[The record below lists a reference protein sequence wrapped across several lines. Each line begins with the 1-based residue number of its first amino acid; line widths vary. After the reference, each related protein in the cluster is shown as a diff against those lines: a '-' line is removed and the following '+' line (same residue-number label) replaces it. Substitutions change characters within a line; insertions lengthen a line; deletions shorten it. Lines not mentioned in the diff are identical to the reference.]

1 VRRIA
6 SFGIVGALGFAIDA
20 LVLWILLA
28 AFAPD
33 PFLARLGSM
42 AVALAA
48 TWLLNRSLTFGAS
61 DRPVAIEGARYG
73 GIGAASGLVNYL
85 VYSAVLIVLP
95 AIHPLLA
102 LVAGSA
108 AAMVFSYLGYSRLVF
123 DRRPDPAVD

>member
-6 SFGIVGALGFAIDA
+6 SFGFVGAIGFAVDA

-33 PFLARLGSM
+33 PLLARLGSM
-42 AVALAA
+42 AMALAA

-61 DRPVAIEGARYG
+61 ARPVVVEGARYG
-73 GIGAASGLVNYL
+73 GIGAASGLLNYL
-85 VYSAVLIVLP
+85 VYSALLILLP

-123 DRRPDPAVD
+123 DRRSGPAVD